1 MYNSLPKYYKD
12 SKVVK
17 SLGMV
22 EKEQLE
28 LLLNNIIDTLDNF
41 FINSSKD
48 LSRYEK
54 IFGLPVN
61 PNIAINE
68 RRARIK
74 AKMQGSGTT
83 SIDVIKNICLG
94 FTNGA
99 VEVIENNENY
109 EFIVTFLDGSIND
122 SKELLKQIDEI
133 KPAHLNY
140 QIIASIANF
149 IKVYSTKKAF
159 KQEFYCC
166 NEVETSEEQ
175 FTTKEV
181 VIDVS

>member
-61 PNIAINE
+61 PNIVINE

-83 SIDVIKNICLG
+83 SIDVIKNIP
-94 FTNGA
+94 
-99 VEVIENNENY
+99 INN
-109 EFIVTFLDGSIND
+109 TAGSIY
-122 SKELLKQIDEI
+122 K
-133 KPAHLNY
+133 
-140 QIIASIANF
+140 
-149 IKVYSTKKAF
+149 
-159 KQEFYCC
+159 
-166 NEVETSEEQ
+166 
-175 FTTKEV
+175 
-181 VIDVS
+181 